1 MECAHQ
7 IKPITKPTMEFSLS
21 TFYSG
26 FDIQKDYDIDNSNID
41 DKLSHATHALA
52 NSWEAIHHDGEL
64 LEELIEMAHG
74 FQQLD
79 PKHKKQVNYLISSS
93 LTNASRQCTLM
104 IEEGEYL
111 EMLNVLKLCLEKYG
125 YLMFVLLNYLSRE
138 DFPTSTSARQKQTS
152 VLWKNN
158 CQQVDDALSSV
169 LTCLQLDLAKIF
181 VTTPEKNQF
190 LDLFL
195 RPVFHLMEL
204 PERMKVN
211 AIRIYMFRIISFAVT
226 RHGSEETVQN
236 SVIQSLTYYPH
247 LPQYMAELLHT
258 LEKSFDHIKLSED
271 ILLEISQL
279 EFNANDNNGPKAV
292 SEFLVKVSE
301 VSPRLIM
308 RQMASISQILDN
320 TNQSLRCSVIE
331 TCGNIVVDAFKTLY
345 KSTSSS
351 EDERA
356 EISMKLIGKLFSL
369 LKQRTLDQNPFAR
382 TKALQAMVKVF
393 NNAPVKE
400 YVISA
405 LEPSESKDLDIAPA
419 NEWYQ
424 EVMDVAVTGLYDR
437 STLVRRNAIKLLSK
451 ILLEHPFTSQVSF
464 RLLYSRWE
472 RKLDDLKA
480 ASQHV
485 VPERYFQKFLNQNEK
500 GTPAAE
506 ELMQEPGINGDDDM
520 DVDHDVNEEEDE
532 EGDANEDSSEKQP
545 APGSELEL
553 AENDEDFDK
562 VKSLMKLWE
571 YHNCALAFIKKL
583 ERGVAITSSLLF
595 SKNRNEVLEAMD
607 FLVCAD
613 AYSVENA
620 SEGIRKMLHLVWMKG
635 SSDEG
640 KSIATQ
646 LVECYKLLFLTTP
659 TDITAQQAAEMKA
672 RNLIKITI
680 NATVADLA
688 SLERLMC
695 MIYEGKLIDWAMIE
709 LLWYIYS
716 KAGSSDSRYTQAQI
730 HGAIIVLGM
739 VSSANPAIVQCG
751 LKSLLEIGLG
761 SVGRL
766 DLVLCKH
773 SCATLLKIV
782 QPSKKRTTDKM
793 FAEDSEAATRLKA
806 ILLCYTPQRE
816 WFPVAEQAIDAIFR
830 IITNPIVLCDDIIK
844 AKTKDVFVTEADD
857 ESKTSSLA
865 QLLFI
870 VGHVAI
876 KTIEHLE
883 KLEAQFKKM
892 KHDLEAEKSDQ
903 RKEDLAESEL
913 EMIGGTSEDDFTDV
927 VVYIRETEILFGE
940 KSLLAK
946 FGSLVT
952 EVCLNEKAYNNGMLQ
967 RSAVLCLSK
976 LMCVSSKFCE
986 ANLPLFITIMEKSK
1000 DPVIRSNCVLGLG
1013 DMAVCFNNLVDE
1025 NTDFLYRRLTDDHLM
1040 VQRTCLMTVTFLILA
1055 GQVKVKGQLSSMAK
1069 CLENPDQ
1076 GISDMCRLF
1085 FTELA
1090 TKDNAIYNAF
1100 IDIFSGLSNDDTLSK
1115 DAMKRIIKFLVL
1127 YIDKEKHQKQL
1138 SEKLLVRLMKSET
1151 EKQWNDIAFVLT
1163 TIPYKN
1169 DSITQALEAGYKM
1182 ASAREV

>member
-1 MECAHQ
+1 
-7 IKPITKPTMEFSLS
+7 MEFSLS

-26 FDIQKDYDIDNSNID
+26 FDVQKDYEVDNSNID

-52 NSWEAIHHDGEL
+52 HSWEAIHHNSEL
-64 LEELIEMAHG
+64 LEELIDMAHG

-104 IEEGEYL
+104 IEEGDYVD
-111 EMLNVLKLCLEKYG
+111 MLDVLKLCLEKYG

-169 LTCLQLDLAKIF
+169 LNCLQLDLSKIF

-211 AIRIYMFRIISFAVT
+211 TIRIYMFRIISFAVT
-226 RHGSEETVQN
+226 RHGSEEAVQN

-279 EFNANDNNGPKAV
+279 EFNANDTNGPKAV

-331 TCGNIVVDAFKTLY
+331 TCGNIVVDAFKTLHS
-345 KSTSSS
+345 STNSS

-393 NNAPVKE
+393 NNAPVKD
-400 YVISA
+400 YVVAA
-405 LEPSESKDLDIAPA
+405 LETPDSKDLDIGPA

-451 ILLEHPFTSQVSF
+451 ILIEHPFTSQEAF
-464 RLLYSRWE
+464 RMLYSRWE

-485 VPERYFQKFLNQNEK
+485 VPERYFQKFMNQNDNDKSEEE
-500 GTPAAE
+500 TPQSPAE
-506 ELMQEPGINGDDDM
+506 QNEGDPM
-520 DVDHDVNEEEDE
+520 DVDEEKNEREKETGENILEEENA
-532 EGDANEDSSEKQP
+532 GV
-545 APGSELEL
+545 
-553 AENDEDFDK
+553 ENDADFDK

-571 YHNCALAFIKKL
+571 YHNCALALIKKL

-613 AYSVENA
+613 AYGVENA
-620 SEGIRKMLHLVWMKG
+620 SQGIRKMLHLVWMKG

-659 TDITAQQAAEMKA
+659 SDITAQQAAEMKA

-688 SLERLMC
+688 SLEKLMC

-716 KAGSSDSRYTQAQI
+716 KAGSSDSRYSQAQI

-739 VSSANPAIVQCG
+739 VSSANPAIVQFG

-761 SVGRL
+761 SIGRL

-782 QPSKKRTTDKM
+782 QPLKKRTTERM
-793 FAEDSEAATRLKA
+793 FAEDSEAADRLKA

-844 AKTKDVFVTEADD
+844 SKTRDVFVTEAEE

-892 KHDLEAEKSDQ
+892 KHDLEAEKSNQ
-903 RKEDLAESEL
+903 RKEDAAENEL
-913 EMIGGTSEDDFTDV
+913 EMIGGTSEDDFADV
-927 VVYIRETEILFGE
+927 VVFIRETEILFGE

-952 EVCLNEKAYNNGMLQ
+952 EICLNRKAYNNGILQ

-986 ANLPLFITIMEKSK
+986 ANLPLFITIMEKSE

-1169 DSITQALEAGYKM
+1169 DNITQALEAGYKM

>member
-1 MECAHQ
+1 
-7 IKPITKPTMEFSLS
+7 MEFSIS
-21 TFYSG
+21 RYYSAFDVQND
-26 FDIQKDYDIDNSNID
+26 FDIDTSDIDE
-41 DKLSHATHALA
+41 KLCHATNALA
-52 NSWEAIHHDGEL
+52 NSWEAVHHNTEL
-64 LEELIEMAHG
+64 LEELIDLAHG

-79 PKHKKQVNYLISSS
+79 SKHKKQVNYLISSS
-93 LTNASRQCTLM
+93 LLNASRQCKIM
-104 IEEGEYL
+104 IEEGDYVDTAD
-111 EMLNVLKLCLEKYG
+111 VLKLCLEKYG
-125 YLMFVLLNYLSRE
+125 YLMFVLLNFLSRE
-138 DFPTSTSARQKQTS
+138 DFPTSTSARQKQSS
-152 VLWKNN
+152 VAWNNN
-158 CQQVDDALSSV
+158 CQQVDDALASIV
-169 LTCLQLDLAKIF
+169 PCLQLDLSKIF
-181 VTTPEKNQF
+181 VTTPEKNQL

-195 RPVFHLMEL
+195 RPIFHLMEL

-211 AIRIYMFRIISFAVT
+211 NIRIVMFRIISLAVT
-226 RHGSEETVQN
+226 LHGSEESVQN

-258 LEKSFDHIKLSED
+258 LDKSFDHIKLAED

-279 EFNANDNNGPKAV
+279 EFNANDTNGPKAV
-292 SEFLVKVSE
+292 SEFLVKMSE
-301 VSPRLIM
+301 LSPRLILK
-308 RQMASISQILDN
+308 QMASISQILDN

-331 TCGNIVVDAFKTLY
+331 TCGNIVVDAFKAY
-345 KSTSSS
+345 FNSTYSS
-351 EDERA
+351 EDEHA
-356 EISMKLIGKLFSL
+356 EISMKQISKLFSL

-393 NNAPVKE
+393 NQSPVKE
-400 YVISA
+400 YVVGA
-405 LEPSESKDLDIAPA
+405 LEPSESNELDVDPA
-419 NEWYQ
+419 NLWYQ
-424 EVMDVAVTGLYDR
+424 EVLDVAITGLYDR

-451 ILLEHPFTSQVSF
+451 ILIEHPFSSKENL
-464 RLLYSRWE
+464 RMLYTRWE
-472 RKLDDLKA
+472 RKLDELKA
-480 ASQHV
+480 ASQNII
-485 VPERYFQKFLNQNEK
+485 PELYFQKFADQNEK
-500 GTPAAE
+500 R
-506 ELMQEPGINGDDDM
+506 ELSAPKGSLKTIDEDDM
-520 DVDHDVNEEEDE
+520 DVDSEETHKGNDKGDEEQEED
-532 EGDANEDSSEKQP
+532 G
-545 APGSELEL
+545 ELGPDQRESVL
-553 AENDEDFDK
+553 AELNLEINTEDFDK

-571 YHNCALAFIKKL
+571 YYNCVLAFIRKL
-583 ERGVAITSSLLF
+583 ERGVAITTSLLF

-613 AYSVENA
+613 AYGIENA
-620 SEGIRKMLHLVWMKG
+620 SQGIRKMLHLVWMKG

-640 KSIATQ
+640 KSIASQ

-659 TDITAQQAAEMKA
+659 SNITAQQASEMKA

-680 NATVADLA
+680 DATVADLA
-688 SLERLMC
+688 SLEKLMC
-695 MIYEGKLIDWAMIE
+695 MIYEGKLIDWGMIE

-716 KAGSSDSRYTQAQI
+716 KAGSNESRYSQAQI

-739 VSSANPAIVQCG
+739 ISSANPAIVQCG

-761 SVGRL
+761 LVGRL

-782 QPSKKRTTDKM
+782 QPLKKRATLQLFTD
-793 FAEDSEAATRLKA
+793 DSEAAERLKG
-806 ILLCYTPQRE
+806 ILLCYTTQRE
-816 WFPVAEQAIDAIFR
+816 WFPVAEQAINAVFR
-830 IITNPIVLCDDIIK
+830 TLQNPITFCDGIIRAKSK
-844 AKTKDVFVTEADD
+844 AVFVKDSDA
-857 ESKTSSLA
+857 ESSTVALT

-883 KLEAQFKKM
+883 TLEAQFKKM
-892 KHDLEAEKSDQ
+892 KHDIEAEKSNQ
-903 RKEDLAESEL
+903 RKASTTENEL

-927 VVYIRETEILFGE
+927 VAYIRETEILYGE

-946 FGSLVT
+946 FGGLVT
-952 EVCLNEKAYNNGMLQ
+952 EICTNRKAYNNLTLQ

-976 LMCVSSKFCE
+976 LMCVSTKFCE
-986 ANLPLFITIMEKSK
+986 ANLPLFITIMEKSE

-1025 NTDFLYRRLTDDHLM
+1025 NTDFLYRRLTDENLM

-1138 SEKLLVRLMKSET
+1138 SEKLLVRLTKAES

-1169 DSITQALEAGYKM
+1169 DIITQALEAGFKST
-1182 ASAREV
+1182 ASARE

>member
-1 MECAHQ
+1 
-7 IKPITKPTMEFSLS
+7 MEFSLS
-21 TFYSG
+21 TYYNA
-26 FDIQKDYDIDNSNID
+26 FDVQKDYEVDNSNID
-41 DKLSHATHALA
+41 DKLTHSTHALA
-52 NSWEAIHHDGEL
+52 NSWEAVHHNSEL
-64 LEELIEMAHG
+64 LEELIDLAHG

-93 LTNASRQCTLM
+93 LANAARQCKIM
-104 IEEGEYL
+104 IEEGDYVDML
-111 EMLNVLKLCLEKYG
+111 EVLKLCLEKYG

-138 DFPTSTSARQKQTS
+138 DFPTSTSARQKSTS
-152 VLWKNN
+152 VTWKNN
-158 CQQVDDALSSV
+158 SQQVDEALASV
-169 LTCLQLDLAKIF
+169 VPCLQLDLSKIF
-181 VTTPEKNQF
+181 VTTPERNQL

-195 RPVFHLMEL
+195 RPIFHLMEL
-204 PERMKVN
+204 PERMKIN
-211 AIRIYMFRIISFAVT
+211 TIRILMFRIISLAVT
-226 RHGSEETVQN
+226 RHGSEETIQN

-258 LEKSFDHIKLSED
+258 LDKSFDHIKLSED

-301 VSPRLIM
+301 LSPRLIM

-331 TCGNIVVDAFKTLY
+331 TCGNIVVDAFKTFY
-345 KSTSSS
+345 NSTSSS
-351 EDERA
+351 EDEHA
-356 EISMKLIGKLFSL
+356 EINMKSIGKLFSL

-382 TKALQAMVKVF
+382 TKALQAMVKIF
-393 NNAPVKE
+393 NNAPVKD
-400 YVISA
+400 YVVAS
-405 LEPSESKDLDIAPA
+405 LELAESRESDMEPVNA
-419 NEWYQ
+419 WYQ
-424 EVMDVAVTGLYDR
+424 EVMDVAITGLYDR

-451 ILLEHPFTSQVSF
+451 ILIEHPFFSPEGF
-464 RLLYSRWE
+464 RMLYSRWE
-472 RKLDDLKA
+472 KKLDDLRI
-480 ASQHV
+480 ASQNV
-485 VPERYFQKFLNQNEK
+485 VPERYFRKFMKQNSGK
-500 GTPAAE
+500 DSDSE
-506 ELMQEPGINGDDDM
+506 ENPENDAM
-520 DVDHDVNEEEDE
+520 DVDKPG
-532 EGDANEDSSEKQP
+532 EGDREFAEDSNTLPGTENGQENESE
-545 APGSELEL
+545 AGLATSTEGLE
-553 AENDEDFDK
+553 DIRK
-562 VKSLMKLWE
+562 LMKLWE
-571 YHNCALAFIKKL
+571 YHNCVLLFIKKL

-613 AYSVENA
+613 AYGVENA
-620 SEGIRKMLHLVWMKG
+620 SEGIQKMLHLVWMKG

-640 KSIATQ
+640 KSIASQ
-646 LVECYKLLFLTTP
+646 LVECYKLLFLSTP
-659 TDITAQQAAEMKA
+659 SNLTAQQAAEMKA

-688 SLERLMC
+688 SLEKLMC

-716 KAGSSDSRYTQAQI
+716 KAGSSDTRYSQAQI

-739 VSSANPAIVQCG
+739 ISSANPAIAQCG

-761 SVGRL
+761 LIGRL

-782 QPSKKRTTDKM
+782 QPLKKRSTQNM
-793 FAEDSEAATRLKA
+793 FAENSEAAERLKA

-830 IITNPIVLCDDIIK
+830 IIVNPIAICDEVIK
-844 AKTKDVFVTEADD
+844 LKTRDVFVVEKDD
-857 ESKTSSLA
+857 ESKTVSLA

-876 KTIEHLE
+876 KTIEYLE
-883 KLEAQFKKM
+883 TLEAQFKKM
-892 KHDLEAEKSDQ
+892 KHDMESDKSNQKEEGAAEN
-903 RKEDLAESEL
+903 EL
-913 EMIGGTSEDDFTDV
+913 EMIGGTSEDDFADA
-927 VVYIRETEILFGE
+927 VVYIRETEILYGE

-946 FGSLVT
+946 FGPLVT
-952 EVCLNEKAYNNGMLQ
+952 EICKNRKVYNNGVLQ

-986 ANLPLFITIMEKSK
+986 QNLPLFVTIMEKSE

-1025 NTDFLYRRLTDDHLM
+1025 NTDFIYRRLTDDHLM

-1055 GQVKVKGQLSSMAK
+1055 GQVKVKGQLSAMAK

-1100 IDIFSGLSNDDTLSK
+1100 IDIFSGLSNDDSLSK

-1138 SEKLLVRLMKSET
+1138 SEKLLARLLKCES

-1169 DSITQALEAGYKM
+1169 DSITQALEAGYKV